1 MVPNDPCLQVFTL
14 SVISYYIALELV
26 CLTSRIETKEIVCS
40 FSLASLLRFSN
51 HSSLG
56 DPGAFSGTVFR
67 ERLMWGAGA
76 SCQQPFRALEACP
89 PPKTRLSVSSVQS
102 LSCVQLFAT
111 LWTAAC
117 QASLSITNSW
127 SLLKL
132 MSIESVMPFKHLI
145 LCLPLLLPPSVF
157 PSIKVFSNESVLHM
171 RWPKYWSFSCNISPS
186 NEYSRPISFRMNW
199 LDLLAV
205 QETLKSLLQ
214 HHTLKASILWYSAFF
229 IVQLSHPYLTTGKTK
244 ALTRWIVVGKDRPV
258 GDYIL
263 GLYLDCNCLR
273 DPESQIPN

>member
-51 HSSLG
+51 RSSLG
-56 DPGAFSGTVFR
+56 EPGAFSGTVFR

-145 LCLPLLLPPSVF
+145 LCRPLLLPPSVF

-171 RWPKYWSFSCNISPS
+171 RWPKYWSFSISPS
-186 NEYSRPISFRMNW
+186 NEYSELIAFR
-199 LDLLAV
+199 
-205 QETLKSLLQ
+205 
-214 HHTLKASILWYSAFF
+214 I
-229 IVQLSHPYLTTGKTK
+229 TG
-244 ALTRWIVVGKDRPV
+244 
-258 GDYIL
+258 
-263 GLYLDCNCLR
+263 
-273 DPESQIPN
+273 